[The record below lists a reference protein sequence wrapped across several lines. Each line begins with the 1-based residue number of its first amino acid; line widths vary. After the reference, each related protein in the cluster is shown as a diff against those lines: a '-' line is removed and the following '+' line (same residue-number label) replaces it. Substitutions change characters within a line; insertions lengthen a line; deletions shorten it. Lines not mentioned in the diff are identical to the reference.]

1 MSKEKL
7 IVQNELVKA
16 IDEMD
21 FFYYQLCNTKGKRNG
36 KTKAL
41 VDYERAARRRKLYK
55 IYWRFLIMNKFNEEL
70 KVSKEQPNLIEQL
83 VRAVEEVYIK
93 QGKNLT
99 KEDEQKLRIALETFN
114 KRYDLEEM
122 KRVEEEDMGYRRD
135 NTNGR

>member
-1 MSKEKL
+1 
-7 IVQNELVKA
+7 
-16 IDEMD
+16 
-21 FFYYQLCNTKGKRNG
+21 
-36 KTKAL
+36 
-41 VDYERAARRRKLYK
+41 
-55 IYWRFLIMNKFNEEL
+55 MNKFNEEL

>member
-1 MSKEKL
+1 
-7 IVQNELVKA
+7 
-16 IDEMD
+16 
-21 FFYYQLCNTKGKRNG
+21 
-36 KTKAL
+36 
-41 VDYERAARRRKLYK
+41 
-55 IYWRFLIMNKFNEEL
+55 MNKFNEEL
-70 KVSKEQPNLIEQL
+70 KVSKEQPSLIEQL

-135 NTNGR
+135 NTSGR

>member
-1 MSKEKL
+1 
-7 IVQNELVKA
+7 
-16 IDEMD
+16 
-21 FFYYQLCNTKGKRNG
+21 
-36 KTKAL
+36 
-41 VDYERAARRRKLYK
+41 
-55 IYWRFLIMNKFNEEL
+55 MNKFNEEL
-70 KVSKEQPNLIEQL
+70 KVSKEQPSLIEQL

-135 NTNGR
+135 NSNGR

>member
-1 MSKEKL
+1 
-7 IVQNELVKA
+7 
-16 IDEMD
+16 
-21 FFYYQLCNTKGKRNG
+21 
-36 KTKAL
+36 
-41 VDYERAARRRKLYK
+41 
-55 IYWRFLIMNKFNEEL
+55 MNKFNEEL

-114 KRYDLEEM
+114 KRYNLEEM
-122 KRVEEEDMGYRRD
+122 KRVEEEDMGYRRG

>member
-1 MSKEKL
+1 
-7 IVQNELVKA
+7 
-16 IDEMD
+16 
-21 FFYYQLCNTKGKRNG
+21 
-36 KTKAL
+36 
-41 VDYERAARRRKLYK
+41 
-55 IYWRFLIMNKFNEEL
+55 MNKFNEEL
-70 KVSKEQPNLIEQL
+70 KVSKEQPSLIEQL

>member
-1 MSKEKL
+1 
-7 IVQNELVKA
+7 
-16 IDEMD
+16 
-21 FFYYQLCNTKGKRNG
+21 
-36 KTKAL
+36 
-41 VDYERAARRRKLYK
+41 
-55 IYWRFLIMNKFNEEL
+55 MNKFNEEL

-122 KRVEEEDMGYRRD
+122 KRIEEEDMGYRRD